1 MRKLLAVI
9 SVVSIT
15 STTTLAAPYTGPW
28 TMQWDFSNGLQG
40 WTLGQAGGAVG
51 RWVDPAWEPQGPM
64 LPDGGY
70 SGAGGGNLYLPDR
83 TFAKLDISGLN
94 LGYGMGPDGERE
106 GFVFQARVYVPNL
119 RPLTGFNGAGRSQP
133 GNMIHLTGIGI
144 ERAGDLKGLFVEGE
158 LSSSRCSL
166 KARENAW
173 DNTDR
178 RLGWRAMEGTEADT
192 AQWWDQWVTLQI
204 DYSYTTKGKWSAYAF
219 IPWDSPMAPA
229 GWQALAEDVETNPGG
244 YALVNLRLGGAYSW
258 TQAQFDDV
266 RLAFGPPTVPEP
278 GAIVL
283 MLAAASLTGRRR
295 RS

>member
-1 MRKLLAVI
+1 
-9 SVVSIT
+9 
-15 STTTLAAPYTGPW
+15 
-28 TMQWDFSNGLQG
+28 
-40 WTLGQAGGAVG
+40 
-51 RWVDPAWEPQGPM
+51 M